1 MATAEPFVW
10 GDGGTRMTPEDIARR
25 REMAAALIAQ
35 GADFSPVVNP
45 WQGIARLGQG
55 WLGGRL
61 AGLAN
66 EREGELNSYNEDLIA
81 SLLGQGGDGA
91 EPANP
96 GAIFADPSATP
107 ATRELAMSL
116 LRSQMEGTEWERRFG
131 MQNQAEDSRFE
142 RQLDAQRDLAMFKAT
157 IGRDTAKDQ
166 QVARLMETGLDR
178 NTAIAIA
185 DGRLVTSRDPITQQA
200 VVLDKATGQPY
211 MGGSIGAQ
219 PAMPEQDAGVPPAIA
234 DQWNPSQSQFP
245 ATAAETF
252 GLQGALASGINTL
265 TDTAGF
271 GPAFPEVQ
279 QTQADFNV
287 MREAI
292 LNDIAS
298 TYGRQPPSWLLK
310 EIRSLTPS
318 AGSPLEGQGGAQAK
332 LNALQRNLASEL
344 DATERSLTR
353 TLSPTSRQ
361 ELEARQAGLIQGMS
375 RIERALTAFPAAQG
389 GQPPPPT
396 GEADEDGWTT
406 LPNGVRIREVR

>member
-10 GDGGTRMTPEDIARR
+10 GDGGTRMTPEEIARR

-66 EREGELNSYNEDLIA
+66 EREGELNRYNEDLIA

-91 EPANP
+91 EPVNP

-107 ATRELAMSL
+107 VTRELAMSL
-116 LRSQMEGTEWERRFG
+116 LRSQMEGTEWDRRFG
-131 MQNQAEDSRFE
+131 MQNQAEDSRFQ
-142 RQLDAQRDLAMFKAT
+142 RQLDAQRDLAMFKAA

-211 MGGSIGAQ
+211 MGGGIGAQ

-234 DQWNPSQSQFP
+234 GQWNPSQSQFP

-252 GLQGALASGINTL
+252 GLQGTIAGGINML
-265 TDTAGF
+265 TDTAGL

-287 MREAI
+287 LRESI
-292 LNDIAS
+292 MNDLSAA
-298 TYGRQPPSWLLK
+298 YDRPPTWLLK

-318 AGSPLEGQGGAQAK
+318 AGNPLEGPGSAK
-332 LNALQRNLASEL
+332 SKLEALHRNFASEL

-353 TLSPTSRQ
+353 TLSPTNRQ
-361 ELEARQAGLIQGMS
+361 ELEARQAGLIQSMS

-389 GQPPPPT
+389 GQPPLPT

>member
-1 MATAEPFVW
+1 M
-10 GDGGTRMTPEDIARR
+10 
-25 REMAAALIAQ
+25 
-35 GADFSPVVNP
+35 
-45 WQGIARLGQG
+45 
-55 WLGGRL
+55 
-61 AGLAN
+61 
-66 EREGELNSYNEDLIA
+66 
-81 SLLGQGGDGA
+81 
-91 EPANP
+91 
-96 GAIFADPSATP
+96 PS
-107 ATRELAMSL
+107 
-116 LRSQMEGTEWERRFG
+116 G
-131 MQNQAEDSRFE
+131 
-142 RQLDAQRDLAMFKAT
+142 
-157 IGRDTAKDQ
+157 Q

-211 MGGSIGAQ
+211 MGGGIGAP
-219 PAMPEQDAGVPPAIA
+219 PAIPEQGAGVPPAIA

-252 GLQGALASGINTL
+252 GLQGALASGINML
-265 TDTAGF
+265 TDTAGL

-318 AGSPLEGQGGAQAK
+318 AGNPLEGPGAAQSK

-353 TLSPTSRQ
+353 DLSPVNRQ
-361 ELEARQAGLIQGMS
+361 ELEARRAGIIQGMS
-375 RIERALTAFPAAQG
+375 RIERALTAFPSAQG
-389 GQPPPPT
+389 GQSSPAT
-396 GEADEDGWTT
+396 GDVDEDGWTT
-406 LPNGVRIREVR
+406 LPNGLRIREVR